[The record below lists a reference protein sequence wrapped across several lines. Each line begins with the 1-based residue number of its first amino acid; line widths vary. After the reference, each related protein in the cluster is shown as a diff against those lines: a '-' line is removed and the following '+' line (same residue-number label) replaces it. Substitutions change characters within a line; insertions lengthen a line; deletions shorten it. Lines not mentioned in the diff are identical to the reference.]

1 MMDSQEID
9 IENAWSPSGG
19 MDDDMD
25 VTMNAAALSRA
36 LIKLLHSTTNPN
48 PEDVM
53 VTLKFDFY
61 SDVCEVVEEI

>member
-1 MMDSQEID
+1 MEPQEIEILD
-9 IENAWSPSGG
+9 AWSPSNG

-25 VTMNAAALSRA
+25 ITMNAATLSRA

-48 PEDVM
+48 PEDVK